1 MRIVIYSLITL
12 SPPKAE
18 TEENNAV
25 VALTNSKIEIKV
37 PGKICLEDLQMHCPT
52 VGVMDILRGNV
63 CLRMRESK

>member
-18 TEENNAV
+18 TEENNVA

-52 VGVMDILRGNV
+52 VCRTWKCPTYVL
-63 CLRMRESK
+63 L